1 MNVKKIKLADIDPRT
16 EGRIRPINEGYAG
29 ILAESF
35 KERGQDTAIEVRY
48 GSGEEG
54 APKYILVAGGHRF
67 RAVELAE
74 WTDINA
80 SISKLNAY
88 ASVQREGHQISVPRF
103 DALIEAVYRAE
114 LDRLADAAPVLAA
127 QHPPVEALR
136 AWMRLFVDYIAVKL
150 VITPALN
157 GLTGGT
163 GALYAQSGTVL
174 QGAIDGLV
182 AAAVANGDISADIE
196 PVDLLRALA
205 GVSNYAA
212 GPGWETSAK
221 RLVDILIAGSWVSA
235 S

>member
-1 MNVKKIKLADIDPRT
+1 MNVAKAAFTAGDVDIPLDEIAR
-16 EGRIRPINEGYAG
+16 RAG
-29 ILAESF
+29 VGIGTLYRHF
-35 KERGQDTAIEVRY
+35 PNR
-48 GSGEEG
+48 
-54 APKYILVAGGHRF
+54 
-67 RAVELAE
+67 
-74 WTDINA
+74 
-80 SISKLNAY
+80 
-88 ASVQREGHQISVPRF
+88 

-136 AWMRLFVDYIAVKL
+136 AWMRLFVDYIAAKL
-150 VITPALN
+150 VIAPALN
-157 GLTGGT
+157 GLAGGT

-182 AAAVANGDISADIE
+182 AAAVASGDISTDIE

-221 RLVDILIAGSWVSA
+221 RLVDILIAGSRTSA